1 MYFNVKNQIQ
11 FALKYTNVPYATE
24 KADTPGPAYNLIC
37 FENIG
42 AGIVIQGPLLIGV
55 IGKLAPKGED
65 DGPEGEEQENS
76 NGKERRVA
84 RAVFFI

>member
-1 MYFNVKNQIQ
+1 M
-11 FALKYTNVPYATE
+11 L
-24 KADTPGPAYNLIC
+24 C

-42 AGIVIQGPLLIGV
+42 AGIVIQDPLLIGV